1 MLVLKETYTDWNGVE
16 RTEEVCFNLTK
27 SELMQMEASE
37 DGGLQKKIQ
46 SIIDS
51 QDVNQIM
58 TWFKEILL
66 KSYGVISDD
75 GKRFRKNDEI
85 RAAFEESPIFD
96 NLFMRL
102 ATDADAANKF
112 INGIIPKDLVPNGPQ
127 AIPANK

>member
-75 GKRFRKNDEI
+75 GRRFCKNDEI